1 MDGIPDGAKL
11 VLQKVRGVWYG
22 QLRACVTGPEADDLD
37 FDRDLDLGT
46 AQEDEHLVAAES
58 DDARQLAQVLVQSWL
73 RCAEQRPKGAGS
85 DLPFAGKFVEGTPE
99 HESSCQK
106 CRIMYRWQGD
116 SFLDQP
122 ACPECGFRPSEEKRR
137 NTEAWFQEAERRER
151 GRE

>member
-1 MDGIPDGAKL
+1 MDEIPDGAKL

-22 QLRACVTGPEADDLD
+22 QLQACVTGSEADAFA
-37 FDRDLDLGT
+37 FDPELDLGT
-46 AQEDEHLVAAES
+46 AQEDEHVVAAES
-58 DDARQLAQVLVQSWL
+58 DDATQLAQVLVRSWL
-73 RCAEQRPKGAGS
+73 RCAEIRPNGAGS
-85 DLPFAGKFVEGTPE
+85 DLPISGKFVEGMPA

-137 NTEAWFQEAERRER
+137 NTETWFQEAERRQR

>member
-1 MDGIPDGAKL
+1 MDEIPDGAKL
-11 VLQKVRGVWYG
+11 VLQKVQGVWYG
-22 QLRACVTGPEADDLD
+22 QLRACVTGPEAGGFD
-37 FDRDLDLGT
+37 FDPELDLGT
-46 AQEDEHLVAAES
+46 AQEDEHVVAAES
-58 DDARQLAQVLVQSWL
+58 DDATQLAQVLVRSWL
-73 RCAEQRPKGAGS
+73 RCAEIRPNGAGS
-85 DLPFAGKFVEGTPE
+85 DLPISGKFVEGMPA

-137 NTEAWFQEAERRER
+137 NTETWFQEAERRRR